1 MDSDFWK
8 QRWQQ
13 NQIGFHEGRENNLL
27 SRCIYHLALK
37 PGDRIFVPLCGK
49 AADLDWLVAQGYHVT
64 GIELHQAAVEEVFQ
78 RMGLVPQV
86 TRLNGLTRFEA
97 GPIMLFAGD
106 FFELHSN
113 LLGHVDAIYDRAALV
128 ALPREMRKAYAEHL
142 MTLTNNAPQLLICFD
157 YDQSQM
163 DGPPFSVS
171 EAEIRELYGNRY
183 KQERAAMVEISG
195 PLSQR
200 CSGNEI
206 AWLLSA
212 D

>member
-1 MDSDFWK
+1 MDSDFWRK
-8 QRWQQ
+8 RWQQ
-13 NQIGFHEGRENNLL
+13 NEIGFHEGRENHLL
-27 SRCIYHLALK
+27 SQSIHRLSLK

-49 AADLDWLVAQGYHVT
+49 AADLDWLVAQGFRVS
-64 GIELHQAAVEEVFQ
+64 GIELHRAAVEEVFQ
-78 RMGLVPQV
+78 RMGLRPQV
-86 TRLNGLTRFEA
+86 TRHGALTRFGA
-97 GPIMLFAGD
+97 GTIELFAGD
-106 FFELHSN
+106 FFKLHSD
-113 LLGHVDAIYDRAALV
+113 LLGNVDAIYDRAALV

-142 MTLTNNAPQLLICFD
+142 MTLTISAPQLLICFD

-171 EAEIRELYGNRY
+171 ETEIRELYGNRY
-183 KQERAAMVEISG
+183 KQERAAMVDISG

-200 CSGNEI
+200 CSGSEI